1 MNSNWTTELELA
13 GAMCN
18 DERSLLDLNDSL
30 ILGFVS
36 HLEQFNRVYT
46 VFHRYACLVICLIGI
61 ISNAVHILVLSRPRM
76 RRCAVN
82 CVLTAVA
89 FCDVVTMTSYTV
101 YLFRFRIYQGEY
113 GYSYSWM
120 LFLKIHVVVS
130 IALHAITLYM
140 GAALAFIRWQALGN
154 IHSRWLQPRS
164 AWKLFGIV
172 TASISMMCVPTV
184 MLHEIYEISNE
195 QTSSTPSYTLDFS
208 NYSCGF
214 YKFNLWMLAV
224 AMKAIPCALL
234 LWFTVALVMKLRKTD
249 EKRNYL
255 YSKSFRK
262 HIKKTTVPDRTTY
275 MLIIMLVVFLVTE
288 LPQGFLALLN
298 GVYTTDVNNYIY
310 QHVGELFDLLSLVNC
325 SVDFVLY
332 CFMSSRYR
340 QTFGHIL
347 IRVESWLRNQ
357 SSGCKYSKEFSK
369 TPPPTIV

>member
-1 MNSNWTTELELA
+1 M
-13 GAMCN
+13 
-18 DERSLLDLNDSL
+18 
-30 ILGFVS
+30 
-36 HLEQFNRVYT
+36 
-46 VFHRYACLVICLIGI
+46 
-61 ISNAVHILVLSRPRM
+61 
-76 RRCAVN
+76 
-82 CVLTAVA
+82 
-89 FCDVVTMTSYTV
+89 
-101 YLFRFRIYQGEY
+101 
-113 GYSYSWM
+113 
-120 LFLKIHVVVS
+120 FLKIHVVVS

-140 GAALAFIRWQALGN
+140 GAVLAFIRWQALGN
-154 IHSRWLQPRS
+154 IHSQWLQPRS
-164 AWKLFGIV
+164 AWKLFAFV
-172 TASISMMCVPTV
+172 TATISVMCVPTV
-184 MLHEIYEISNE
+184 MLHEIFVVSDSKEHTGSLTKDWCISE
-195 QTSSTPSYTLDFS
+195 HEFSEPSYTLDFA

-224 AMKAIPCALL
+224 VMKAIPCGLL
-234 LWFTVALVMKLRKTD
+234 LWFTVALVLKLRKTD

-357 SSGCKYSKEFSK
+357 SSGWKYSKDLTK
-369 TPPPTIV
+369 VAPPTVV